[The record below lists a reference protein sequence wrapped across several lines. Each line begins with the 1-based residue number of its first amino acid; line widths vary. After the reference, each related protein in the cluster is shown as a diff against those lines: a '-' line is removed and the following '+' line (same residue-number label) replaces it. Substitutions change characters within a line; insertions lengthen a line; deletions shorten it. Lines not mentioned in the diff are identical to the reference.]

1 MTETPKKP
9 RAKAKPKQVFDEN
22 RAARV
27 ERFFEQF
34 LRHSKGRWAGQ
45 PFILEPWQRNE
56 IIRPLFGTLRPDGRR
71 AFTEALVELPRKS
84 GKSEIAAG
92 IALYGLVADGEYGAE
107 IYSVAGSKQQASI
120 VFKTAADMV
129 RASPLLRGACKV
141 YRNVIEVPE
150 TGSIYRVLASDANLA
165 HGYNPHMAIIDELH
179 VHPNSELY
187 EAMRTGTAARLQ
199 PLTLSIT
206 TAGAERKGIA
216 WDVHQRALAG
226 TDRYLF
232 HYFQAAPDD
241 CAKDDRKAWKAANP
255 ASWVTEEFL
264 EQQMNSLPEP
274 VFRRLHLNQWWEQG
288 AATNWV
294 PRENW
299 EKGNE
304 QPVFDLGLPCV
315 IGVDAASRRDTTA
328 VCLLQ
333 RDKDGVHN
341 AKFWLFESDRQMG
354 YLDYSVVEDLIRD
367 LCSTYWVARLAF
379 DPFQM
384 VRTQQILASE
394 GLPAETFPQN
404 DARMVPAS
412 QNLYDIVMG
421 GRLRHGGQEEI
432 TEQVMAAGI
441 RETARGWRLEKKKSA
456 SPIDA
461 VIALAIAS
469 QLAEFEADLGAPTI
483 LVV

>member
-1 MTETPKKP
+1 MATKKKTTHLDE
-9 RAKAKPKQVFDEN
+9 AK
-22 RAARV
+22 AARV
-27 ERFFEQF
+27 EAFFAKY
-34 LRHSKGRWAGQ
+34 LRHGKGRWAGQ
-45 PFILEPWQRNE
+45 PFHLEPWQRDN
-56 IIRPLFGTLRPDGRR
+56 IIRPIFGTLREDGRR
-71 AFTEALVELPRKS
+71 QYTEALVGLPRKS

-107 IYSVAGSKQQASI
+107 IYSVAGSKQQAGI

-129 RASPLLRGACKV
+129 NASPLLRSACKV

-199 PLTLSIT
+199 PLIMSIT
-206 TAGAERKGIA
+206 TAGAEKKGIA
-216 WDVHQRALAG
+216 WDVHQRGLSG
-226 TDRYLF
+226 VDKSLY
-232 HYFQAAPDD
+232 HYWQSAPEG
-241 CAKDDRKAWKAANP
+241 CKFDDREAWKIANP

-264 EQQMNSLPEP
+264 EKQMPPSLPEP
-274 VFRRLHLNQWWEQG
+274 IFRRLHLNQWWEEG
-288 AATNWV
+288 AGLNWI
-294 PRENW
+294 PRESW
-299 EKGNE
+299 ENGNE
-304 QPVFDLGLPCV
+304 QPVFDLDMPCV

-328 VCLLQ
+328 VCLVQ
-333 RDKDGVHN
+333 RDKEGNHH

-367 LCSTYWVARLAF
+367 LCATYWVARIAF

-394 GLPAETFPQN
+394 GIPAETFPQN

-412 QNLYDIVMG
+412 QNLYDLVMA
-421 GRLRHGGQEEI
+421 GRLRHGGVEEI

-441 RETARGWRLEKKKSA
+441 RETARGWRLEKKKSSA
-456 SPIDA
+456 PIDA
-461 VIALAIAS
+461 VIALAIAV
-469 QLAEFEADLGAPTI
+469 QLAEWEADLATPNI
-483 LVV
+483 LIV

>member
-1 MTETPKKP
+1 MAAKSKKP
-9 RAKAKPKQVFDEN
+9 HLDEA
-22 RAARV
+22 RGIRV
-27 ERFFEQF
+27 EAFFSKY
-34 LRHSKGRWAGQ
+34 LKHMKGRWAGQ
-45 PFILEPWQRNE
+45 PFHLEPWQRE
-56 IIRPLFGTLRPDGRR
+56 HIIHPLFGTLRPDGRR
-71 AFTEALVELPRKS
+71 QYTEALIELPRKS
-84 GKSEIAAG
+84 GKSEIGAG

-107 IYSVAGSKQQASI
+107 IYSVAGSKAQASI

-129 RASPLLRGACKV
+129 NASPLLRGACKV

-216 WDVHQRALAG
+216 WDTHQRALSG
-226 TDRYLF
+226 TDPNLF
-232 HYFQAAPDD
+232 HYFQSAPEDAAI
-241 CAKDDRKAWKAANP
+241 DDRKAWKAANP

-264 EQQMNSLPEP
+264 ESQMRSLPEP

-288 AATNWV
+288 ANSNWV

-299 EKGNE
+299 EAGNE
-304 QPVFDLGLPCV
+304 QPVFDLELPCV

-333 RDKDGVHN
+333 RDKEGVHH
-341 AKFWLFESDRQMG
+341 AKFWVFESDRQMG

-412 QNLYDIVMG
+412 QNLYDLVMG
-421 GRLRHGGQEEI
+421 GRLRHGGVPEI

-441 RETARGWRLEKKKSA
+441 RETARGWRLEKKKSSA
-456 SPIDA
+456 PIDA